1 MLIRKMTE
9 EDIKQ
14 VVEIEKECFSLPW
27 SEKSFEDSLKREDT
41 IFLVCEQELY
51 QTCEEYADDIQKQPL
66 SCIPDKKILG
76 YIGMYCSFEE
86 GEITNVAVLP
96 LARKKGVGNRL
107 INSLK
112 EIAKKQ
118 NLERIVLEVRVS
130 NQPAISLYKKNSFV
144 SVGIRK
150 NFYEKPVED
159 AKIMICEMA

>member
-41 IFLVCEQELY
+41 IFLVCEQEVY
-51 QTCEEYADDIQKQPL
+51 QEYADDIQKQP
-66 SCIPDKKILG
+66 CIPDKKILG

-96 LARKKGVGNRL
+96 FARKKGVGNRL

-130 NQPAISLYKKNSFV
+130 NQPAISLYEKNAFV

-150 NFYEKPVED
+150 NFYEKPIED

>member
-1 MLIRKMTE
+1 MLIRKMTK

-27 SEKSFEDSLKREDT
+27 CEKSFEDSLKREDT
-41 IFLVCEQELY
+41 IFLVCEQEVC
-51 QTCEEYADDIQKQPL
+51 QTCEEYADDIQKQAL
-66 SCIPDKKILG
+66 SYTPYKKILG

-96 LARKKGVGNRL
+96 FARKKGVGNRL

-112 EIAKKQ
+112 EIAKHQ

-130 NQPAISLYKKNSFV
+130 NQPAISLYEKNGFV

-159 AKIMICEMA
+159 AKIMICEMV

>member
-9 EDIKQ
+9 EDIEQ
-14 VVEIEKECFSLPW
+14 VVKIEKECFSLPW

-41 IFLVCEQELY
+41 IFLVCEQEVC
-51 QTCEEYADDIQKQPL
+51 QTCEEYADDIQKQAL
-66 SCIPDKKILG
+66 SYTPYKKILG

-96 LARKKGVGNRL
+96 FARKKGVGNRL

-112 EIAKKQ
+112 EIAKHQ

-130 NQPAISLYKKNSFV
+130 NQPAISLYEKNGFV

>member
-9 EDIKQ
+9 EDIEQ

-41 IFLVCEQELY
+41 IFLVCEQEVY
-51 QTCEEYADDIQKQPL
+51 QTYEEYAEDIQKQAL
-66 SCIPDKKILG
+66 SRMPDKKILG

-96 LARKKGVGNRL
+96 FVRKKGVGNRL

-112 EIAKKQ
+112 EIAKKED
-118 NLERIVLEVRVS
+118 LERIVLEVRVS
-130 NQPAISLYKKNSFV
+130 NQPAISLYEKNGFV

-150 NFYEKPVED
+150 NFYEKPIED

>member
-9 EDIKQ
+9 EDIEQ

-41 IFLVCEQELY
+41 IFLVCEQEVC
-51 QTCEEYADDIQKQPL
+51 QTCEEYADDIQKQAL
-66 SCIPDKKILG
+66 SCMPDKKILG
-76 YIGMYCSFEE
+76 YIGMYRSFEE
-86 GEITNVAVLP
+86 GEITNVAVFP
-96 LARKKGVGNRL
+96 FARKKGVGNRL

-130 NQPAISLYKKNSFV
+130 NQPAISLYEKNAFV

-150 NFYEKPVED
+150 NFYEKPIED

>member
-9 EDIKQ
+9 EDIEQ

-41 IFLVCEQELY
+41 IFLVCEQEVY
-51 QTCEEYADDIQKQPL
+51 QTCEEYADDIQNQAL
-66 SCIPDKKILG
+66 SCTLDKKILG

-96 LARKKGVGNRL
+96 FARKKGVGNRL

-130 NQPAISLYKKNSFV
+130 NQPAISLYEKNAFV

-150 NFYEKPVED
+150 NFYEKPIED
-159 AKIMICEMA
+159 AKIMICEME